1 MELSRRGLLKA
12 GMAGVA
18 VTTSGCTGDTGTDGT
33 QTGTTTDSG
42 TTTSGSETTPGSET
56 TTTVGPC
63 PVTQTDCEA
72 QIVGGG
78 SDITEDTTWGPSQG
92 CWKYETG
99 GNVNVTEGATLTIE
113 AGTLVRFKDGTDIT
127 VHGDSAIVAE
137 GTERCPI
144 QFKGTA
150 ETAGHWDG
158 IDLKT
163 NSDNENNSFNYC
175 DIAHGSKNLE
185 ILENAKASVEN
196 CTFRDSSSPGIIVT
210 NGARFVSFSSN
221 MFSNNEAAAL
231 RVPAPVLDSLDSAST
246 YDDGNTH
253 NRVDV
258 RNETITEDGT
268 WADLGVPMHFSQNGN
283 IEATVTIEAG
293 ATVQIGDSNEFKINE
308 GGALD
313 ANGESGNEVTIQG
326 ANDQKGYWE
335 GMKVASAQSANQL
348 THTTVRNGGA
358 RWDANVI
365 LTEGGRMGFDTVTFE
380 QSADYGLIAETGT
393 EILSF
398 STNTFQDND
407 AAGLKVPATMI
418 PTLDSGST
426 YAGNNGDDRIEL
438 LNEEVEE
445 SATWKPLGVHFHF
458 TQNVNISNSLTINP
472 DTVLEFASSTK
483 FSIIG
488 DDGKIDAV
496 GDKQNDEPIV
506 FRGSESTKGH
516 WHEIR
521 VKTDASNVFQDCEM
535 SDAENMVIVDTDAN
549 ATVTNCTISNVSGT
563 GLFEK
568 RGASLSDSQNT
579 FSNVDGQLVKVTG
592 EDD

>member
-1 MELSRRGLLKA
+1 MIMGFSRRRLLKT
-12 GMAGVA
+12 GIAGVA
-18 VTTSGCTGDTGTDGT
+18 AATAGCSGETETEGT
-33 QTGTTTDSG
+33 QTGTTTGGG
-42 TTTSGSETTPGSET
+42 TTTPGSET

-63 PVTQTDCEA
+63 PETQTDCEA

-92 CWKYETG
+92 CWKYETN
-99 GNVNVTEGATLTIE
+99 GNVNVTGGATLTIE
-113 AGTLVRFKDGTDIT
+113 AGTLVRFTDGTDIT

-163 NSDNENNSFNYC
+163 NAGNEKNSFSYC

-185 ILENAKASVEN
+185 LEGNAKVSVEN
-196 CTFRDSSSPGIIVT
+196 CTFRDASSTGIIVT

-221 MFSNNEAAAL
+221 TFSNNEGPAL
-231 RVPAPVLDSLDSAST
+231 WVPAPALDSLDSAST

-253 NRVDV
+253 NRVNV
-258 RNETITEDGT
+258 SNETITADGT
-268 WADLGVPMHFSQNGN
+268 WADLGVPMHFNQNGN
-283 IEATVTIEAG
+283 IAATVTLEAG
-293 ATVQIGDSNEFKINE
+293 ATVQIGDSNEFKIKE

-335 GMKVASAQSANQL
+335 GMKVGSAQSANQL

-358 RWDANVI
+358 RWNANVI
-365 LTEGGRMGFDTVTFE
+365 LTEGGRMGFENVTFE
-380 QSADYGLIAETGT
+380 QSGGYGLIAETGT

-407 AAGLKVPATMI
+407 WAGLKVPATMI
-418 PTLDSGST
+418 PMLDSGST
-426 YAGNNGDDRIEL
+426 YAGSNGDDRIEI
-438 LNEEVEE
+438 LNKEVEE
-445 SATWKPLGVHFHF
+445 SATWKPLGVPFHF
-458 TQNVNISNSLTINP
+458 TQNLKISNSLTINP
-472 DTVLEFASSTK
+472 GTVLEFASRGK
-483 FSIIG
+483 FGIIG
-488 DDGKIDAV
+488 DDGKINAV
-496 GDKQNDEPIV
+496 GDKPNDEPIV

-516 WHEIR
+516 WQEIR
-521 VKTDASNVFQDCEM
+521 VKTDANNVFQDCNM
-535 SDAENMVIVDTDAN
+535 SDAGPMLVVDTDAN
-549 ATVTNCTISNVSGT
+549 ATVTNCSISNVSGD
-563 GLFEK
+563 GLVEK
-568 RGASLSDSQNT
+568 RGASLSDSQNS
-579 FSNVDGQLVKVTG
+579 FSNVDGQNVRVTG